1 MTNYID
7 VGLRADTL
15 DTIHA
20 ALQHPMIDAVTTDE
34 DGNIQP
40 KPEALL
46 DYFGHI
52 VVTPAV
58 LDGEGEVVTEAV
70 LHPKYHVNMRVV
82 ATPERIALYEQLF
95 AQMEAAQPDSSE
107 SAVLFA
113 GVEIIDLTTVNT
125 PRRVWA

>member
-1 MTNYID
+1 MTAYID
-7 VGLRADTL
+7 VGLRADTVEV
-15 DTIHA
+15 IHA

-46 DYFGHI
+46 DYLGHI

-58 LDGEGEVVTEAV
+58 LDDEGEVVTEAV

-95 AQMEAAQPDSSE
+95 AGMQPAQPDSSE
-107 SAVLFA
+107 LAVLFE
-113 GVEIIDLTTVNT
+113 GVDIIDMATVNS
-125 PRRVWA
+125 PRRKWA